1 MEARHAA
8 LLHGLLPLRG
18 GAMLPTKELRTLAA
32 AGGPE
37 PRHFPV

>member
-1 MEARHAA
+1 
-8 LLHGLLPLRG
+8 
-18 GAMLPTKELRTLAA
+18 MLPTKELRTLAA